1 MNAINHS
8 PQGAQHSRLLN
19 SIFKSLHRVLKTLSL
34 ATLVLFANGC
44 DQWFFD
50 HSVIAQANQKISLK
64 VLVLSSPMAFQ
75 KLNDQSFGFD
85 LELLQEF
92 TKDHQMTF
100 QMDVVNSFSDLK
112 KKFMT
117 GNYHIAMGRL
127 PLMVSDI
134 SEKLDGPAYEETQVH
149 LFCPRFTKNIQPVK
163 NLLLM
168 TKYFQPEYIQAS
180 KNILGPDLV
189 IQTSQDESLIQNF
202 QMASSQKRTCIAAED
217 REGTSALRRF
227 PQMEQK
233 EAISSSFTLGWWL
246 RQDQRDLKKVL
257 DSWFLLANRRQI
269 PLRTLARHQEHIPML
284 NFVDHITFLR
294 EYKNQFPVYEKLFK
308 QAAARYKV
316 PWELLAA
323 VSYQE
328 SHWQKDAESFTGV
341 KGMMMLTKDAAE
353 DLGIEDRRDPV
364 QSIMGGARYLRRL
377 LLRQPSNIP
386 YYERLSLALAAY
398 NVGPSHLKDAQ
409 SLAVRL
415 EKNPTS
421 WKDMKSVLPLL
432 ADPIYYQV
440 LPFGEA
446 RGHEPVEYVH
456 RIKNYFEMLMILG
469 QESTKSKRS

>member
-1 MNAINHS
+1 MNTSN
-8 PQGAQHSRLLN
+8 PTPKGVQHSHLLN
-19 SIFKSLHRVLKTLSL
+19 STLKYVHRVFKTISL
-34 ATLVLFANGC
+34 GALVLFANGC

-50 HSVIAQANQKISLK
+50 HSLIAQQNQKTSLK
-64 VLVLSSPMAFQ
+64 VLALSSPMAFQ
-75 KLNDQSFGFD
+75 KLNEQSFGFD

-92 TKDHQMTF
+92 TKEHHMTY
-100 QMDVVNSFSDLK
+100 QLEVVNSFSELK

-117 GNYHIAMGRL
+117 GEYHIAMGRL
-127 PLMVSDI
+127 PLVVADI
-134 SEKLDGPAYEETQVH
+134 SEKLDGPAYEETSVS
-149 LFCPRFTKNIQPVK
+149 LFCPRFTKNMQPAQ
-163 NLLLM
+163 NLVF
-168 TKYFQPEYIQAS
+168 TQKYFQPEFVQAS
-180 KNILGPDLV
+180 KNVLGPDLKI
-189 IQTSQDESLIQNF
+189 IQAAEETLVKSFQNI
-202 QMASSQKRTCIAAED
+202 SSQKGTCLAAED
-217 REGTSALRRF
+217 REGHSALRRF
-227 PQMEQK
+227 PSFEQK
-233 EAISSSFTLGWWL
+233 AQISSSLSLGWWL

-294 EYKNQFPVYEKLFK
+294 EYRNQFPLYEKLFK

-421 WKDMKSVLPLL
+421 WTDMKSVLPLL

-469 QESTKSKRS
+469 QESSKAKRS